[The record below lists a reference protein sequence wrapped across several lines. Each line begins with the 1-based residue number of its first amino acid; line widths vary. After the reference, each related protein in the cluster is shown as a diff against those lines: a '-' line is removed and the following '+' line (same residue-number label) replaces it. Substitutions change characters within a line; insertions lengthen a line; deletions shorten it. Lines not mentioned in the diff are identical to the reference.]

1 MMVAAGPSSFF
12 VASRLGFGEG
22 EEDATREN
30 ATAAASGPPSS
41 ASTRLCPC
49 RRRRVPRGSRSG
61 GFGGPR
67 LRVPHGARGPRARHP
82 GASHRGPSR
91 SRLVVKAEA
100 EWQERAP
107 VDSELVAAWWLSS
120 CWLSCR
126 VDISTS
132 SSGFGCR
139 RSSSHTMPV
148 QGVVLT

>member
-1 MMVAAGPSSFF
+1 MQQG
-12 VASRLGFGEG
+12 R
-22 EEDATREN
+22 R
-30 ATAAASGPPSS
+30 PPPPWGLS
-41 ASTRLCPC
+41 
-49 RRRRVPRGSRSG
+49 RRRRLSSVLVATARGRHGGVGFRLRVPRRSRSG

-67 LRVPHGARGPRARHP
+67 LRVPHDARGPRARRP
-82 GASHRGPSR
+82 GASRRGPSR
-91 SRLVVKAEA
+91 SRLVAEAEA

-107 VDSELVAAWWLSS
+107 VDSELVTAWWLSS

>member
-1 MMVAAGPSSFF
+1 MQQGRRPPPPRGLPRRRRLGCVLVAAARGRHGG
-12 VASRLGFGEG
+12 VGFH
-22 EEDATREN
+22 
-30 ATAAASGPPSS
+30 
-41 ASTRLCPC
+41 L
-49 RRRRVPRGSRSG
+49 RVPRGSRSG

-67 LRVPHGARGPRARHP
+67 LRVPHGARARRP
-82 GASHRGPSR
+82 GASRRGPSR
-91 SRLVVKAEA
+91 SRLVAEAEA

-107 VDSELVAAWWLSS
+107 VDSELVATWWLSS

-132 SSGFGCR
+132 SSGYGCW